1 MTLKRLISL
10 ITAIALLLCS
20 FAATAEEE
28 APIVFDV
35 TDFISSLSDLDLTP
49 HKGKVIALFFY
60 DSNTDEC
67 LATLPVWKTVYDTFD
82 PLTVEII
89 LVHAWDGE
97 GQEESDA
104 LKERF
109 QLEGMHIYEDRGCML
124 SDSLGVLE
132 YPNTLFLDPHGTP
145 ASGYNGQMGQTTITE
160 YLKSLGAQTVID
172 PQAPAIQ

>member
-49 HKGKVIALFFY
+49 HKGKVITLFFY
-60 DSNTDEC
+60 DSNTPEC
-67 LATLPVWKTVYDTFD
+67 LNTLPVWKAVHDTFD

-109 QLEGMHIYEDRGCML
+109 QLEGMSIYEDKNCVL
-124 SDSLGVLE
+124 CTSLGINE

-145 ASGYNGQMGQTTITE
+145 ASGYNGQMGHTTITE

-172 PQAPAIQ
+172 PQASAIQ

>member
-67 LATLPVWKTVYDTFD
+67 LATLPVWKAVYDTFD
-82 PLTVEII
+82 PFMCEII

-109 QLEGMHIYEDRGCML
+109 QLEGMHIYEDKNCVL
-124 SDSLGVLE
+124 CTSLGINE
-132 YPNTLFLDPHGTP
+132 YPNTLFLDPYGTP
-145 ASGYNGQMGQTTITE
+145 ASGYNGQMSQTTITD
-160 YLKSLGAQTVID
+160 YLLSLGAVKLDEPSALTIE
-172 PQAPAIQ
+172 